1 MSLNVKELPDISVEK
16 NDDAEYQRQLALFAR
31 SSTEKGIE
39 LVKLGEIIGGLS
51 HRRYFLDIGAGGGD
65 LTIPISQS
73 FKETTVVEPNA
84 KQASYLKRRCPN
96 FTIYNDIFGNV
107 NLGSKRYDF
116 ILCSH
121 VLYYLE
127 EDHWLTTIEK
137 MHRHLIAGGRIAI
150 VLQSPIGE
158 VANFFN
164 LFTHYDVNILELWQ
178 DLIRRYG
185 DDAIEVRY
193 FLNEIRTESLDD
205 MVTIGLFLLI
215 DRRFGEC
222 RDKIRQYFEL
232 HHKMDDGYRMI
243 QDEILL
249 VMKKRREDGGD
260 SGDNEKM

>member
-1 MSLNVKELPDISVEK
+1 MSLAAKELPDLDVSVEE
-16 NDDAEYQRQLALFAR
+16 DDDVEYQQQLALFAR

-84 KQASYLKRRCPN
+84 KQASYLKRRRPK
-96 FTIYNDIFGNV
+96 FTIYNDIFDNV
-107 NLGSKRYDF
+107 NLGSKLYDF

-121 VLYYLE
+121 VLYYIQE
-127 EDHWLTTIEK
+127 HHWLSTIDK
-137 MHRHLIAGGRIAI
+137 MHRHLMAGGRIAI

-164 LFTHYDVNILELWQ
+164 WFTHYDVNILKLWQ
-178 DLIRRYG
+178 DLILRYG

-193 FLNEIRTESLDD
+193 FLNEIRTENLDD

-215 DRRFGEC
+215 DRRFWKC
-222 RDKIRQYFEL
+222 RDKIRDYFEL
-232 HHKMDDGYRMI
+232 HHKMDGCYRMI

-249 VMKKRREDGGD
+249 VIKKGREDGG
-260 SGDNEKM
+260 KYLKCP